1 MGPFSILPAT
11 TNEMHFARRVSREN
25 MEKYYSTTGTGATGR
40 DWDAAMFETSWPAT
54 ENYAIFSRDVPI
66 GILRLRPDADAIY
79 ISDLQIAAGSQGRGA
94 GSFAL
99 EFVCRIARE
108 RALTR
113 IRLRA
118 FTGSAAIRLYQRA
131 GFRKIADEA
140 GKQLFERAL

>member
-1 MGPFSILPAT
+1 MGPFSIVPAA
-11 TNEMHFARRVSREN
+11 TNEMHFAQRVSREN
-25 MEKYYSTTGTGATGR
+25 MEKYYTATGR
-40 DWDAAMFETSWPAT
+40 GWDAAIFEASWPAT

-79 ISDLQIAAGSQGRGA
+79 ISDLQIATGSQGRGA
-94 GSFAL
+94 GTFAL
-99 EFVCRIARE
+99 DFVCRIARE
-108 RALTR
+108 RAVTR

-131 GFRKIADEA
+131 GFRKIADET

>member
-1 MGPFSILPAT
+1 MGPFSIVPAS
-11 TNEMHFARRVSREN
+11 TNEMHFAQRVSREN
-25 MEKYYSTTGTGATGR
+25 MEKYFTGTARG
-40 DWDAAMFETSWPAT
+40 WDATLFEASWPAT

-108 RALTR
+108 RAVSR

>member
-1 MGPFSILPAT
+1 MGPFSIVPAT
-11 TNEMHFARRVSREN
+11 TNEMHFAQRVSREN
-25 MEKYYSTTGTGATGR
+25 MEKYYTATGR
-40 DWDAAMFETSWPAT
+40 DWDAAMFEVSWPAT

-66 GILRLRPDADAIY
+66 GVLRLRPDADAIY
-79 ISDLQIAAGSQGRGA
+79 ISDLQVAAGSQGRGA

-108 RALTR
+108 RAVSC